1 MDGLMLT
8 LFNHICIHVRI
19 VRVHLFFDSEI
30 FFAIKIAETN
40 LSKFFLVFFIPL
52 CSAGSDFFT
61 LSTTFTSV
69 GPRGKGLHRATDTPE
84 HGQE

>member
-1 MDGLMLT
+1 MDGLT
-8 LFNHICIHVRI
+8 LFNHICIHLRI

-30 FFAIKIAETN
+30 FFIKIAETN

-52 CSAGSDFFT
+52 CSADSDFFT

>member
-30 FFAIKIAETN
+30 FFAIKMLRQI
-40 LSKFFLVFFIPL
+40 
-52 CSAGSDFFT
+52 
-61 LSTTFTSV
+61 SV
-69 GPRGKGLHRATDTPE
+69 SFS
-84 HGQE
+84 